1 MKKWMMCFFTM
12 AVLAA
17 ALSVTAFAVGDAEEG
32 IQASTVNKTGEHA
45 ANIDVTVGANADRLT
60 VDYKGAEAGREYLV
74 VATTDKVTGPENLK
88 AEEIVYINQYSATG
102 TTVSMLVYPKAL
114 SDGTYTLWISSNASN
129 GIQRLEP
136 VATFEAK
143 GPAYKLGYID
153 DDDKITASDALC
165 ALQMSVG
172 KGTWTDVQRS
182 AANVDGDDKITA
194 SDALKIL
201 QAAVGKV
208 TL

>member
-1 MKKWMMCFFTM
+1 MKKWMMCVFTVCLL
-12 AVLAA
+12 AV
-17 ALSVTAFAVGDAEEG
+17 ALSVTAFAAETDG
-32 IQASTVNKTGEHA
+32 IQSVKPEKAGVSVSGQTSEKFT
-45 ANIDVTVGANADRLT
+45 LT
-60 VDYKGAEAGREYLV
+60 YSGAENGKQYLV
-74 VATTDKVTGPENLK
+74 VVSSDANKTLNENT
-88 AEEIVYINQYSATG
+88 IYYIDQVEAAGNSAAFN
-102 TTVSMLVYPKAL
+102 VYPKTL
-114 SDGTYTLWISSNASN
+114 SDGNYYVYLSSNAAT
-129 GIQRLEP
+129 GVTTLEQ
-136 VATFEAK
+136 VATITAT

>member
-17 ALSVTAFAVGDAEEG
+17 ALSVTAFAVDAEEG

-45 ANIDVTVGANADRLT
+45 ANIDVTVGANADRMT
-60 VDYKGAEAGREYLV
+60 VAYTDAEAGREYLV

-102 TTVSMLVYPKAL
+102 KTVSMLVYPKAL
-114 SDGTYTLWISSNASN
+114 SDGTYKLWISSNASN
-129 GIQRLEP
+129 GITTLEQ
-136 VATFEAK
+136 VASFKAK
-143 GPAYKLGYID
+143 RPAYKLGYID